1 MDDAK
6 YLTIKELPPEER
18 PRERLQKSG
27 PGALSDSELLAIILR
42 MGTGNVSATELARKL
57 VTHYG
62 GLKGIA
68 SASFEEL
75 CEIKGIGTAKA
86 AQIKA
91 AFEIGR
97 RFSQTIDTEKD
108 RIRCSED
115 VKNLFWHKMRTY
127 DKEHFMIVLLD
138 TKNRIIK
145 TETVTIGILDSSI
158 IHPREVF
165 KSAIKSSAASVIL
178 VHNHPSGDPAP
189 SRNDTSA
196 TIKLREAG
204 ELVGI
209 SVLDHVIIGEKGYYS
224 FKDNNKM

>member
-1 MDDAK
+1 MDDVK

-27 PGALSDSELLAIILR
+27 PDALSDSELLAIILR

-57 VTHYG
+57 VTQYG
-62 GLKGIA
+62 GLKGIV

-115 VKNLFWHKMRTY
+115 AKNLFWHKMRTY

-189 SRNDTSA
+189 SRDDTSA

-209 SVLDHVIIGEKGYYS
+209 SVLDHVIIGEKSYYS

>member
-18 PRERLQKSG
+18 PHERLQKSG

-42 MGTGNVSATELARKL
+42 MGTGNISATELARKL

-62 GLKGIA
+62 GLKGIV

-127 DKEHFMIVLLD
+127 DREHFMIVLLD

>member
-1 MDDAK
+1 MDDVK

-42 MGTGNVSATELARKL
+42 MGTGNVSVTELAKKL

-91 AFEIGR
+91 AFEIGK
-97 RFSQTIDTEKD
+97 RFSQAIDTKGD
-108 RIRCSED
+108 QIRCSED
-115 VKNLFWHKMRTY
+115 VKNLLWHKMRTY

-138 TKNRIIK
+138 TKNRVIK
-145 TETVTIGILDSSI
+145 TETVSVGILDSSI
-158 IHPREVF
+158 VHPREVF
-165 KSAIKSSAASVIL
+165 KSAIKSNAASVVL
-178 VHNHPSGDPAP
+178 VHNHPSGDPTP
-189 SRNDTSA
+189 SRNDTST

-209 SVLDHVIIGEKGYYS
+209 SVLDHVIIGERSYYS

>member
-42 MGTGNVSATELARKL
+42 IGTGNVTATELARKL

-127 DKEHFMIVLLD
+127 DREHFMIVLLD